1 MRMLWGFIKFCLMV
15 LGYSVIAVFTVLDVI
30 SIIIALYVILDNNVP
45 ETVWK
50 RKDG

>member
-1 MRMLWGFIKFCLMV
+1 MKVLWEFIRFCLMM

-50 RKDG
+50 RKGG